1 MPAIDGVVDSRNTD
15 PGGSE
20 PELAPYDG
28 STISDHEA
36 APGSAVRAVF
46 TPSGLT
52 GTFAAG
58 TTILAAARAL
68 GVDLDSV
75 CGGKGLCGRCQ
86 VRIGAGAFAKWQ
98 ITSTPDNVSPPGPVE
113 HAYRGRRP
121 LADGHRLGCATQ
133 LLGPAVVDVPPESQ
147 LHKQVVRKG
156 LMLQDLVLDPMIT
169 LHYLEIPPEPDDEQ
183 GDSAL
188 DRIRNELQR
197 VWNID
202 GVVPVFE
209 ALNLLHPALGT
220 AAGAM
225 TVAIRDQ
232 YLIAAWPGFVDR
244 VAGIAIDIGST
255 TIAGHLVDLATG
267 EILASAGRMNP
278 QIRFGEDLMSRVSYA
293 MMNPG
298 GATALTAAVQFEL
311 DALVTELIG
320 ETELDRSQVLDF
332 VLVGNPIMHHLALGI
347 DPSPLGQAP
356 FTLATSDAI
365 VVRAP
370 KLGINCP
377 TAQVYV
383 APCIAGHVGADTMAA
398 ILAEGPHRSD
408 AMQLLIDVG
417 TNAEIVLGNRDGLY
431 AASSP
436 TGPAFEG
443 AQLSCGQRATAG
455 AIERVRVDATTLE
468 PRFKVIGCD
477 LWSDEDGFADA
488 IRHVGVTGV
497 CGSGVIELVAEL
509 YLAGVI
515 DEHGV
520 IRGEVAER
528 SARIISQERTFA
540 YVIDVGPPT
549 ISLLQTDVR
558 AIQLAKAA
566 LRAGVD
572 LLCERADITAI
583 DEIRL
588 AGAFGAHIDPLHA
601 MVLGL
606 IPDAP
611 LEQVR
616 AVGNA
621 AGAGA
626 VRALVSREQR
636 TEMESVVGSISKV
649 ETALEPK
656 FQALFVDALAIPHRT
671 AQMSH
676 LRHHVELPP
685 ATGDTGLPRR
695 RRNRKDAS

>member
-1 MPAIDGVVDSRNTD
+1 MPATTDAAVEPRDVEHDGAVAV
-15 PGGSE
+15 GSE
-20 PELAPYDG
+20 SAREP
-28 STISDHEA
+28 
-36 APGSAVRAVF
+36 AVRAVF
-46 TPSGLT
+46 TPSGHT
-52 GTFAAG
+52 GVFPSG
-58 TTILAAARAL
+58 TTVLEAAREL

-86 VRIGAGAFAKWQ
+86 VRIVDGAFAKWQ
-98 ITSTPDNVSPPGPVE
+98 ITSGPDNVSSPGSVE
-113 HAYRGRRP
+113 QQYRGRRP
-121 LADGHRLGCATQ
+121 LPDEHRLGCATRIF
-133 LLGPAVVDVPPESQ
+133 GPVVIDVPPESQ
-147 LHKQVVRKG
+147 LHKQIVRKG
-156 LMLQDLVLDPMIT
+156 LILQDLVLDPMIT
-169 LHYLEIPPEPDDEQ
+169 LHYLEVPPEPDDAQ

-188 DRIRNELQR
+188 DRIRAELARAWQ
-197 VWNID
+197 ID
-202 GVVPVFE
+202 GIVPIFE
-209 ALNLLHPALGT
+209 ALHLLHPALAT
-220 AAGAM
+220 ASGAM
-225 TVAIRDQ
+225 TVAVRDRH
-232 YLIAAWPGFVDR
+232 LIAAWPGLVDR
-244 VAGIAIDIGST
+244 IAGIAIDIGST
-255 TIAGHLVDLATG
+255 TIAGHLVELSTG
-267 EILASAGRMNP
+267 DILASAGRMNP

-311 DALVTELIG
+311 DALVTELIT

-365 VVRAP
+365 EVRAS

-377 TAQVYV
+377 SAQVYV

-408 AMQLLIDVG
+408 AMQLLVDVG

-455 AIERVRVDATTLE
+455 AIERVRIDPATLE
-468 PRFKVIGCD
+468 PRFTVIGSD
-477 LWSDEDGFADA
+477 LWSDEDGFTDA
-488 IRHVGVTGV
+488 VAHVGITGV

-520 IRGEVAER
+520 IRGELAER
-528 SARIISQERTFA
+528 SARIVAQQRTFA
-540 YVIDVGPPT
+540 YVVHAGPPAIT
-549 ISLLQTDVR
+549 LLQTDVR

-566 LRAGVD
+566 LRAGID
-572 LLCERADITAI
+572 LLCERAGVSAI

-611 LEQVR
+611 LDQVQ

-626 VRALVSREQR
+626 VRALVSRQQR
-636 TEMESVVGSISKV
+636 TEMETVVGSITKI

-656 FQALFVDALAIPHRT
+656 FQQLFVDALAIPHRI
-671 AQMSH
+671 AQMPH
-676 LRHHVELPP
+676 LRDHVELPA
-685 ATGDTGLPRR
+685 ATASTMQSTRR
-695 RRNRKDAS
+695 RRSRKEAS